1 MDGLWGWWGRGGRD
15 GGADFV
21 VGGNGG
27 WWGRRIRVGVRF
39 LLFYSRLSL
48 TGPWRGV
55 LRASLARG
63 CVVVGG
69 GRAMP
74 DGHSLR
80 HFPNVS

>member
-1 MDGLWGWWGRGGRD
+1 MGCGGDGAAVIGMVPQILLWG
-15 GGADFV
+15 AM
-21 VGGNGG
+21 GG
-27 WWGRRIRVGVRF
+27 WWGRRVRVGVRF

-69 GRAMP
+69 GRAVP